1 MANSAGLVIVG
12 LAIGIV
18 LAAQADELP
27 TFDPPDLTQRAT
39 APTASGSDEN
49 PAGGAGS
56 GESPDGQSSGAVDSV
71 DAGPPHGLTT
81 PGVIN
86 TMDSDERLVAL
97 TFSSGPDPEYTSQV
111 LAALER
117 QSVTATFCLTG
128 EEVREHPIVVQNIVA
143 DGHTLC
149 NQGETLAFELA
160 DRDDD
165 AIEAEISD
173 GLSAIEDTAPDAAV
187 PFFRA
192 PGGDFSAEVN
202 QIAGDHG
209 HQPLGWDVDPRDW
222 ERTEPEQVVRAV
234 VDSVEPGSIVVL
246 HDGDGDRSV
255 TVAALDPLIEALRD
269 AGYEFTVPDL
279 R

>member
-1 MANSAGLVIVG
+1 M
-12 LAIGIV
+12 
-18 LAAQADELP
+18 
-27 TFDPPDLTQRAT
+27 
-39 APTASGSDEN
+39 
-49 PAGGAGS
+49 
-56 GESPDGQSSGAVDSV
+56 
-71 DAGPPHGLTT
+71 
-81 PGVIN
+81 
-86 TMDSDERLVAL
+86 
-97 TFSSGPDPEYTSQV
+97 
-111 LAALER
+111 
-117 QSVTATFCLTG
+117 
-128 EEVREHPIVVQNIVA
+128 VQNIVA